1 MYHKLLVCGFSEP
14 GYTEQI
20 ISRKSAASNRKEK
33 LKMFQKMITKVF
45 GSKEDRDVKRFRDI
59 VEAVN
64 QREPDI
70 KKLTDAQL
78 QSKTPE
84 FRQKLDAGASL
95 DELLPDAFAVVREA
109 AVRTLKQ
116 RHYDVQIMGGVALHR
131 GAIAEMRTGEGKTLT
146 STLAVYLNALT
157 GKGVHLATVNDYLA
171 RRDAEWMGK
180 VYNFLGLSVGLTLS
194 LMPHEQKRL
203 GYKSDITYG
212 VHSEFGFDYLWDNK
226 ALSVEAKVQRGH
238 VYAILDEVD
247 SILIDEAR
255 TPLIISEPS
264 GKPAELYKQVNSV
277 VTQLKEGE
285 HFQIDQQGKS
295 RGSVTLTDEGVEEVE
310 RRLGVGN
317 LYEHTNVAMVH
328 HVNQALTAHQ
338 LYKRDV
344 DYLVENG
351 EVLLVDEFT
360 GRKQI
365 GRRLSEG
372 LHQAIEAKERV
383 RIVQESQTGAKITY
397 QNYFRMYDKLA
408 GMTGTA
414 ATEANEFAHIYGL
427 EVAVIPTNEPMI
439 RLDHPDQI
447 YATEAA
453 KYNAVL
459 TDIVEQHEK
468 GRPVLVGTASIE
480 SSEKL
485 SKMLRSKHRDIKHQV
500 LNAKEHAH
508 EADIIAQA
516 GVPGAVTIATNMA
529 GRGVDILLGG
539 NPEGFAKEMLR
550 KQKTKV
556 NDPHPES
563 EAYQAELEKAEAIC
577 NENKEKVLANGGLHI
592 VGTERHESRRIDN
605 QLRGRAGRQGDPGSS
620 RFYLSLEDELM
631 RKFGSERLQGLMTR
645 VGMDEEVPLEH
656 PWVTKSIEK
665 AQTRVEQMHFEIRKN
680 LLKFDDVMDS
690 QRDTIYTLRDTVLA
704 SATDMAIFSEGED
717 ISGTDASESQ
727 ENANALEDVGLAG
740 LAESGGT
747 APATLKTTIWQ
758 MIERVVQDAID
769 DNMPEGRGNALE
781 TPDRYEQWL
790 TSKFPVE
797 PIWKTPL
804 AQTNPDEIEAQT
816 LAILRE
822 TYEQRETEFGAEMMR
837 LLERLLLLDR
847 IDDHWKEHL
856 YNIDYIEE
864 GIRFGAGY
872 GGKDP
877 IVVFKNEA
885 LAVFETMYQSI
896 EEEVSEF
903 IFKSRVNT
911 EAPRRAPGRRSGSPR
926 RQQPRRPQANSANS
940 ASDAAAFASQQ
951 AMGNMPKVGR
961 NAPCPCGSGKK
972 YKRCHGA

>member
-1 MYHKLLVCGFSEP
+1 
-14 GYTEQI
+14 
-20 ISRKSAASNRKEK
+20 
-33 LKMFQKMITKVF
+33 MFQKMLTKVF
-45 GSKEDRDVKRFRDI
+45 GSKEDRDVKQFSDI

-64 QREPDI
+64 QREPAVQ
-70 KKLTDAQL
+70 KLTDAQL

-116 RHYDVQIMGGVALHR
+116 RHYDVQIMGGAALHQ
-131 GAIAEMRTGEGKTLT
+131 GCIAEMRTGEGKTLT

-157 GKGVHLATVNDYLA
+157 GNGVHVATVNDYLA

-194 LMPHEQKRL
+194 LMPHEQKKL
-203 GYKSDITYG
+203 GYKSDIIYG

-226 ALSVEAKVQRGH
+226 ALSLDMKVQRGH

-277 VTQLKEGE
+277 VTQLKEDE
-285 HFQIDQQGKS
+285 HFKIDQQGKS

-397 QNYFRMYDKLA
+397 QNYFRMYDKLS

-439 RLDHPDQI
+439 RMDNPDQI
-447 YATEAA
+447 YASEEV

-459 TDIVEQHEK
+459 ADIAEQHK
-468 GRPVLVGTASIE
+468 NGRPILVGTASIE

-485 SKMLRSKHRDIKHQV
+485 SKMLKAKHRDIKHQV

-516 GVPGAVTIATNMA
+516 GIPGAVTIATNMA

-539 NPEGFAKEMLR
+539 NPEGLAKDMLR
-550 KQKTKV
+550 KQNAKV
-556 NDPHPES
+556 DELHPES
-563 EAYQAELEKAEAIC
+563 EVYQKALKKAEAIC
-577 NENKEKVLANGGLHI
+577 DQNKKKVLRAGGLHI

-645 VGMDEEVPLEH
+645 IGMDEEMPLEH
-656 PWVTKSIEK
+656 SSLTKSIEK
-665 AQTRVEQMHFEIRKN
+665 AQTRVEQMHFEVRKN

-704 SATDMAIFSEGED
+704 SATDMSILSTDEEVSE
-717 ISGTDASESQ
+717 TDASESQ
-727 ENANALEDVGLAG
+727 ENGNDLEEVGLAA
-740 LAESGGT
+740 LAEKGGG

-758 MIERVVQDAID
+758 MIERVVQDAVD
-769 DNMPEGRGNALE
+769 DNMPEGKANTLE
-781 TPDRYEQWL
+781 TPDRFEQWL
-790 TSKFPVE
+790 TDKFPVT
-797 PIWKTPL
+797 PTWKTPL
-804 AQTNPDEIEAQT
+804 AQADVDEIEEQT
-816 LAILRE
+816 LTLLRE
-822 TYEQRETEFGAEMMR
+822 AYEQRETELRPEMMR

-903 IFKSRVNT
+903 IFKSQVNT
-911 EAPRRAPGRRSGSPR
+911 QAPRRVPGRRAGSRRRQPPR
-926 RQQPRRPQANSANS
+926 RAQANSAMA
-940 ASDAAAFASQQ
+940 ASDEAAFASQQ

>member
-1 MYHKLLVCGFSEP
+1 
-14 GYTEQI
+14 
-20 ISRKSAASNRKEK
+20 
-33 LKMFQKMITKVF
+33 MFQNMLTKVF
-45 GSKEDRDVKRFRDI
+45 GSKEDRDVKKYRDI

-64 QREPDI
+64 QREPQI
-70 KKLTDAQL
+70 KRLTDAKL
-78 QSKTPE
+78 QSKTLE
-84 FRQKLDAGASL
+84 FRQKLETGASL

-116 RHYDVQIMGGVALHR
+116 RHYDVQIMGGAALHQ
-131 GAIAEMRTGEGKTLT
+131 GCIAEMRTGEGKTLT

-157 GKGVHLATVNDYLA
+157 GKGVHVATVNDYLA

-180 VYNFLGLSVGLTLS
+180 IYNFLGLSVGLTLN
-194 LMPHEQKRL
+194 LIPYEQKKL
-203 GYKSDITYG
+203 GYKADITYG
-212 VHSEFGFDYLWDNK
+212 VHSEFGFNYLHDNS
-226 ALSVEAKVQRGH
+226 ALSLDAKVQRGH
-238 VYAILDEVD
+238 AYAILDEVD

-255 TPLIISEPS
+255 TPLIISIAA

-277 VTQLKEGE
+277 VTHLKEGE

-295 RGSVTLTDEGVEEVE
+295 RGSVTLTDEGVEDVE

-317 LYEHTNVAMVH
+317 LYEHTNIAMVH
-328 HVNQALTAHQ
+328 HVNQALTAQH

-383 RIVQESQTGAKITY
+383 KIVQENETSAKITY

-439 RLDHPDQI
+439 RVDNSDQI
-447 YATEAA
+447 YATEDA
-453 KYNAVL
+453 KYDAVL
-459 TDIVEQHEK
+459 QDIVEEHEK
-468 GRPVLVGTASIE
+468 GRPILVGTVSIE
-480 SSEKL
+480 NSEKL
-485 SKMLRSKHRDIKHQV
+485 SKMLRTKHRDIKHQV

-516 GVPGAVTIATNMA
+516 GIPGAVTIATNMA

-539 NPEGFAKEMLR
+539 NPEGLAKETLR
-550 KQKTKV
+550 KQKVKV
-556 NDPHPES
+556 EELPPES
-563 EAYQAELEKAEAIC
+563 EKYQAALEEAEAIC
-577 NENKEKVLANGGLHI
+577 NENKEKVLAAGGLHI

-605 QLRGRAGRQGDPGSS
+605 QLRGRSGRQGDPGSS

-665 AQTRVEQMHFEIRKN
+665 AQTRVEQMHFEVRKN

-704 SATDMAIFSEGED
+704 SATDMSVLLGDEAASE
-717 ISGTDASESQ
+717 TDAPASPESASIP
-727 ENANALEDVGLAG
+727 EESGLAA
-740 LAESGGT
+740 LADKDGKP
-747 APATLKTTIWQ
+747 PATLKTTIWQ
-758 MIERVVQDAID
+758 MIERVVEDAVD
-769 DNMPEGRGNALE
+769 DNLPEKGGNTLE
-781 TPDRYEQWL
+781 NPERYEQWL
-790 TSKFPVE
+790 KHKFPIE
-797 PIWKTPL
+797 PIWNPPL
-804 AQTNPDEIEAQT
+804 AQASLNEVEEQT
-816 LAILRE
+816 LAVLRE
-822 TYEQRETEFGAEMMR
+822 TYEQRETELGPEMMR

-847 IDDHWKEHL
+847 IDDHWKDHL
-856 YNIDYIEE
+856 HNIDYIEE

-885 LAVFETMYQSI
+885 LAVFESMYQQI

-903 IFKSRVNT
+903 IFKSQVNT
-911 EAPRRAPGRRSGSPR
+911 QAPRSAPGRRTGGRRRQPPR
-926 RQQPRRPQANSANS
+926 RAQSNRATS
-940 ASDAAAFASQQ
+940 ASDQAEFASQQ

>member
-1 MYHKLLVCGFSEP
+1 
-14 GYTEQI
+14 
-20 ISRKSAASNRKEK
+20 
-33 LKMFQKMITKVF
+33 MFQKVLTKVF
-45 GSKEDRDVKRFRDI
+45 GSKEDRDVKKFRDI

-64 QREPDI
+64 QREADV

-78 QSKTPE
+78 QSKTTE

-95 DELLPDAFAVVREA
+95 DELLPDAFSVVREA

-116 RHYDVQIMGGVALHR
+116 RHYDVQIMGGVALHQ
-131 GAIAEMRTGEGKTLT
+131 GCIAEMRTGEGKTLT

-157 GKGVHLATVNDYLA
+157 GKGVHVATVNDYLA

-180 VYNFLGLSVGLTLS
+180 IYNFLGLSVGLTLN
-194 LMPHEQKRL
+194 LIPYEQKKL
-203 GYKSDITYG
+203 GYKADITYG
-212 VHSEFGFDYLWDNK
+212 VHSEFGFNYLHDNS
-226 ALSVEAKVQRGH
+226 ALSLDAKVQRGH
-238 VYAILDEVD
+238 AYAILDEVD

-255 TPLIISEPS
+255 TPLIISIAA
-264 GKPAELYKQVNSV
+264 GKPAELYRQVNSV
-277 VTQLKEGE
+277 VTHLKEGE

-295 RGSVTLTDEGVEEVE
+295 RGSVTLTDEGVEDVE

-317 LYEHTNVAMVH
+317 LYEHTNIAMVH
-328 HVNQALTAHQ
+328 HVNQALTANH

-383 RIVQESQTGAKITY
+383 KVVQENETSAKITY

-439 RLDHPDQI
+439 RMDNPDQI
-447 YATEAA
+447 YATEDA
-453 KYNAVL
+453 KYDAVL
-459 TDIVEQHEK
+459 SDIVEEHEK
-468 GRPVLVGTASIE
+468 GRPILVGTASIE

-485 SKMLRSKHRDIKHQV
+485 SKMLRTKHRDIKHQV

-508 EADIIAQA
+508 EADIVAQA

-539 NPEGFAKEMLR
+539 NPEGLAKEMLR
-550 KQKTKV
+550 KQKQKGPE
-556 NDPHPES
+556 PHPES
-563 EAYQAELEKAEAIC
+563 EEFQAALEKAEAIC
-577 NENKEKVLANGGLHI
+577 DENKEKVLAAGGLHI

-645 VGMDEEVPLEH
+645 VGMNEEVLLEH
-656 PWVTKSIEK
+656 PWITKSIEK

-704 SATDMAIFSEGED
+704 SATDMSVLSEDEDVPETAAPESTENGSVPED
-717 ISGTDASESQ
+717 I
-727 ENANALEDVGLAG
+727 GLAA
-740 LAESGGT
+740 LAEKGGK

-758 MIERVVQDAID
+758 MIERVVQDAVD
-769 DNMPEGRGNALE
+769 DNLPERGGDTLE
-781 TPDRYEQWL
+781 NPDRYEQWL
-790 TSKFPVE
+790 TSKFPVK
-797 PIWKTPL
+797 PIWNPPL
-804 AQTNPDEIEAQT
+804 AQAGLDEVEEQT
-816 LAILRE
+816 LATLRE
-822 TYEQRETEFGAEMMR
+822 VYEQRETEFGPEMMR

-847 IDDHWKEHL
+847 IDDHWKDHL
-856 YNIDYIEE
+856 QNIDYIEE

-885 LAVFETMYQSI
+885 LAVFESMYQQI

-903 IFKSRVNT
+903 IFKSQVNT
-911 EAPRRAPGRRSGSPR
+911 QAPRRAPGRRAGKPR
-926 RQQPRRPQANSANS
+926 RQPPRRAQANRTTS
-940 ASDAAAFASQQ
+940 ASDAAEFASQQ
-951 AMGNMPKVGR
+951 AMGNIPKVGR

-972 YKRCHGA
+972 YKRCHGG

>member
-1 MYHKLLVCGFSEP
+1 
-14 GYTEQI
+14 
-20 ISRKSAASNRKEK
+20 
-33 LKMFQKMITKVF
+33 MFQKVMTKVF
-45 GSKEDRDVKRFRDI
+45 GSKEDRDVKKFRDI

-64 QREPDI
+64 QREPTV
-70 KKLTDAQL
+70 KKLTDAKL
-78 QSKTPE
+78 QAKTPE
-84 FRQKLDAGASL
+84 FRQQLEAGASL
-95 DELLPDAFAVVREA
+95 DEILPDAFAVVREA
-109 AVRTLKQ
+109 AIRTLKQ
-116 RHYDVQIMGGVALHR
+116 RHYDVQIMGGAALHQ
-131 GAIAEMRTGEGKTLT
+131 GCIAEMRTGEGKTLT

-157 GKGVHLATVNDYLA
+157 GKGVHVATVNDYLA
-171 RRDAEWMGK
+171 SRDAEWMGK
-180 VYNFLGLSVGLTLS
+180 IYNFLGLSVGLTLN
-194 LMPHEQKRL
+194 LMPYEQKRL
-203 GYKSDITYG
+203 GYKADITYG
-212 VHSEFGFDYLWDNK
+212 VHSEFGFNYLHDNS
-226 ALSVEAKVQRGH
+226 ALSLEDKVQRGH
-238 VYAILDEVD
+238 TYAILDEVD

-255 TPLIISEPS
+255 TPLIISVAA
-264 GKPAELYKQVNSV
+264 GKPAELYRQVNSV
-277 VTQLKEGE
+277 VTHLQEEE
-285 HFQIDQQGKS
+285 HFKIDQQGKS

-317 LYEHTNVAMVH
+317 LYEHTNIAMVH
-328 HVNQALTAHQ
+328 HVNQALTAHH

-383 RIVQESQTGAKITY
+383 RIVQENETSAKITY

-439 RLDHPDQI
+439 RMDHSDQI
-447 YATEAA
+447 YATEEA
-453 KYNAVL
+453 KYEAVL
-459 TDIVEQHEK
+459 QDIVEQHEE
-468 GRPVLVGTASIE
+468 GRPILVGTTSIE
-480 SSEKL
+480 NSEKL
-485 SKMLRSKHRDIKHQV
+485 SKMLRSKHREVKHHV

-516 GVPGAVTIATNMA
+516 GVPGSVTIATNMA

-539 NPEGFAKEMLR
+539 NPEGLAREMLR
-550 KQKTKV
+550 KQKAKV
-556 NDPHPES
+556 KELHPES
-563 EAYQAELEKAEAIC
+563 EEFQAALEKAEAIC
-577 NENKEKVLANGGLHI
+577 NENKEKVLAAGGLHI

-631 RKFGSERLQGLMTR
+631 RKFGSERVQRLMNYA
-645 VGMDEEVPLEH
+645 GMEENVLLEH

-665 AQTRVEQMHFEIRKN
+665 AQTRVEQMHFEVRKN

-704 SATDMAIFSEGED
+704 SATDMSILSENED
-717 ISGTDASESQ
+717 APETDSPESP
-727 ENANALEDVGLAG
+727 ENRDIPEDSGLAA
-740 LAESGGT
+740 LAEKADN

-758 MIERVVQDAID
+758 MVERVVEDAIN
-769 DNMPEGRGNALE
+769 DNLPEKGGNTLE
-781 TPDRYEQWL
+781 NPDRYQQWL
-790 TSKFPVE
+790 TSKFPIE
-797 PIWKTPL
+797 PIWHTPL
-804 AQTNPDEIEAQT
+804 AQMDADDIEEKT
-816 LAILRE
+816 LAALQAV
-822 TYEQRETEFGAEMMR
+822 YEQRETEFGPETMR

-856 YNIDYIEE
+856 SNIDYIEE

-885 LAVFETMYQSI
+885 LAVFETMYQHI

-911 EAPRRAPGRRSGSPR
+911 TAPRRAPGRRTGKQR
-926 RQQPRRPQANSANS
+926 RQPNRRARPNR
-940 ASDAAAFASQQ
+940 AAAANTSAEFASQQ

>member
-1 MYHKLLVCGFSEP
+1 
-14 GYTEQI
+14 
-20 ISRKSAASNRKEK
+20 
-33 LKMFQKMITKVF
+33 MFQKVITKVF
-45 GSKEDRDVKRFRDI
+45 GSKEDRDVKKFRDI

-64 QREPDI
+64 QREPEI

-84 FRQKLDAGASL
+84 FRRQLDAGISL
-95 DELLPDAFAVVREA
+95 DDLLPEAFAVVREA

-116 RHYDVQIMGGVALHR
+116 RHYDVQIMGGVALHQ
-131 GAIAEMRTGEGKTLT
+131 GSIAEMRTGEGKTLT

-180 VYNFLGLSVGLTLS
+180 IYNFLGLSVGLTLS
-194 LMPHEQKRL
+194 LMPREQKRL
-203 GYKSDITYG
+203 GYKADITYG

-226 ALSVEAKVQRGH
+226 ALSIEDKTQRGH

-247 SILIDEAR
+247 SILIDESR

-264 GKPAELYKQVNSV
+264 GKPPELYRQINSV
-277 VTQLKEGE
+277 VAQLQEGE

-317 LYEHTNVAMVH
+317 LYEHTNIAMVH

-383 RIVQESQTGAKITY
+383 KVVEESETGAKITY
-397 QNYFRMYDKLA
+397 QNYFRLYDKLA

-427 EVAVIPTNEPMI
+427 EVSVIPTNEPMI
-439 RLDHPDQI
+439 RADHADQI
-447 YATEAA
+447 YRTEDA

-459 TDIVEQHEK
+459 QDIVEQHEK
-468 GRPVLVGTASIE
+468 GRPVLVGTISIE
-480 SSEKL
+480 NSEKL
-485 SKMLRSKHRDIKHQV
+485 SKMLRTKHRKIRHQI
-500 LNAKEHAH
+500 LNAKEHAR

-516 GVPGAVTIATNMA
+516 GSPGAVTIATNMA

-539 NPEGFAKEMLR
+539 NPEGMAMETLR
-550 KQKTKV
+550 KQKAKTEALS
-556 NDPHPES
+556 PES
-563 EAYQAELEKAEAIC
+563 EEFQAALAEAEAIC
-577 NENKEKVLANGGLHI
+577 EENKKQVLAAGGLHI

-605 QLRGRAGRQGDPGSS
+605 QLRGRSGRQGDPGSS

-645 VGMDEEVPLEH
+645 VGMDEDVPLEH

-665 AQTRVEQMHFEIRKN
+665 AQTRVEQMFFEVRKN
-680 LLKFDDVMDS
+680 LLKFDDVMDT
-690 QRDTIYTLRDTVLA
+690 QRDTIYTLRDTVLT
-704 SATDMAIFSEGED
+704 SATDVAELSEYESTAGE
-717 ISGTDASESQ
+717 G
-727 ENANALEDVGLAG
+727 GLAA
-740 LAESGGT
+740 LAEKD
-747 APATLKTTIWQ
+747 AKVPASLKTTIWG
-758 MIERVVQDAID
+758 MIDRVVRDGIE
-769 DNMPEGRGNALE
+769 DNMGEKVGGPLE
-781 TPDRYEQWL
+781 TPDRFEQWL
-790 TSKFPVE
+790 TSTFPIE
-797 PIWKTPL
+797 PTWKTPL
-804 AQTNPDEIEAQT
+804 AQADSEEVQEQT
-816 LAILRE
+816 LEILRTAYAE
-822 TYEQRETEFGAEMMR
+822 REAEMGPEMMR
-837 LLERLLLLDR
+837 VLERLLLLDR

-856 YNIDYIEE
+856 HNIDYIEE

-885 LAVFETMYQSI
+885 LAVFESMYQQI
-896 EEEVSEF
+896 EEQVSEF

-911 EAPRRAPGRRSGSPR
+911 EAPRRASSQRAGR
-926 RQQPRRPQANSANS
+926 QRRPQPRSPQGRR
-940 ASDAAAFASQQ
+940 AAATSGDAEFASQQ

>member
-1 MYHKLLVCGFSEP
+1 
-14 GYTEQI
+14 
-20 ISRKSAASNRKEK
+20 
-33 LKMFQKMITKVF
+33 MFQKVITKVF
-45 GSKEDRDVKRFRDI
+45 GSKEDRDVKKFRSI

-64 QREPDI
+64 QREPEI

-84 FRQKLDAGASL
+84 FRRQLDAGTSL
-95 DELLPDAFAVVREA
+95 DDLLPDAFAVVREA

-116 RHYDVQIMGGVALHR
+116 RHYDVQIMGGVALHQ
-131 GAIAEMRTGEGKTLT
+131 GSIAEMRTGEGKTLT

-180 VYNFLGLSVGLTLS
+180 IYNFLGLSVGLTLS
-194 LMPHEQKRL
+194 LMPREQKRL
-203 GYKSDITYG
+203 GYKADITYG

-226 ALSVEAKVQRGH
+226 ALSIEDKTQRGH

-247 SILIDEAR
+247 SILIDESR

-264 GKPAELYKQVNSV
+264 GKPPELYRQINSV
-277 VTQLKEGE
+277 VAQLRESE

-317 LYEHTNVAMVH
+317 LYEHTNIAMVH

-383 RIVQESQTGAKITY
+383 KVVEESETGAKITY
-397 QNYFRMYDKLA
+397 QNYFRLYDKLA

-427 EVAVIPTNEPMI
+427 EVSVIPTNEPMI
-439 RLDHPDQI
+439 RLDHADQI
-447 YATEAA
+447 YRTEEA
-453 KYNAVL
+453 KYSAVL
-459 TDIVEQHEK
+459 EDIIEQHEK
-468 GRPVLVGTASIE
+468 GRPVLVGTISIE
-480 SSEKL
+480 NSEKL
-485 SKMLRSKHRDIKHQV
+485 SKMLRTKHRKIRHQI
-500 LNAKEHAH
+500 LNAKEHAR

-516 GVPGAVTIATNMA
+516 GSPGAVTIATNMA

-539 NPEGFAKEMLR
+539 NPEGMAMEALR
-550 KQKTKV
+550 KQKAKTEALS
-556 NDPHPES
+556 PES
-563 EAYQAELEKAEAIC
+563 EEFQAALAEAEAIC
-577 NENKEKVLANGGLHI
+577 EENKKQVLAAGGLHI

-605 QLRGRAGRQGDPGSS
+605 QLRGRSGRQGDPGSS

-645 VGMDEEVPLEH
+645 VGMDEDVPLEH

-665 AQTRVEQMHFEIRKN
+665 AQTRVEQMYFEVRKN
-680 LLKFDDVMDS
+680 LLKFDDVMDT
-690 QRDTIYTLRDTVLA
+690 QRDTIYTLRDTVLT
-704 SATDMAIFSEGED
+704 SATDVAELSEY
-717 ISGTDASESQ
+717 ESTI
-727 ENANALEDVGLAG
+727 EEGGLAA
-740 LAESGGT
+740 LSEKDAKV
-747 APATLKTTIWQ
+747 PASLKTTIWG
-758 MIERVVQDAID
+758 MIERVVRDGIE
-769 DNMPEGRGNALE
+769 DNMGEKVGGPLE
-781 TPDRYEQWL
+781 TPDRFEQWL
-790 TSKFPVE
+790 TSTFPIE
-797 PIWKTPL
+797 PTWKTPL
-804 AQTNPDEIEAQT
+804 AQADPEEVQEQA
-816 LAILRE
+816 LEMLRAA
-822 TYEQRETEFGAEMMR
+822 YAAREVEMGPEMMR
-837 LLERLLLLDR
+837 VLERLLLLDR

-856 YNIDYIEE
+856 HNIDYIEE

-885 LAVFETMYQSI
+885 LAVFESMYQQI
-896 EEEVSEF
+896 EEQVSEF

-911 EAPRRAPGRRSGSPR
+911 EAPRRGPSQRAGR
-926 RQQPRRPQANSANS
+926 QRRPQQRSPQGRHP
-940 ASDAAAFASQQ
+940 AAASGDAEFASQQ

-972 YKRCHGA
+972 YKRCHGG

>member
-1 MYHKLLVCGFSEP
+1 
-14 GYTEQI
+14 
-20 ISRKSAASNRKEK
+20 
-33 LKMFQKMITKVF
+33 MFQKMITKFF
-45 GSKEDRDVKRFRDI
+45 GSKEDRDVKKFRDI

-64 QREPDI
+64 QREPEI

-84 FRQKLDAGASL
+84 FRRQLDAGASL
-95 DELLPDAFAVVREA
+95 DDLLPDAFAVVREA

-116 RHYDVQIMGGVALHR
+116 RHYDVQIMGAAALHQ
-131 GAIAEMRTGEGKTLT
+131 GSIAEMRTGEGKTLT
-146 STLAVYLNALT
+146 STLAVYLNALA

-194 LMPHEQKRL
+194 LMPKEQKRL

-226 ALSVEAKVQRGH
+226 ALSVEDKVQRGH

-247 SILIDEAR
+247 SILIDESR

-264 GKPAELYKQVNSV
+264 GKPPELYKQINGV
-277 VTQLKEGE
+277 VAQLREGD
-285 HFQIDQQGKS
+285 HFQIDQEGKS

-317 LYEHTNVAMVH
+317 LYEHTNIAMVH

-383 RIVQESQTGAKITY
+383 KVVEESETGAKITY
-397 QNYFRMYDKLA
+397 QNYFRLYDKLA

-427 EVAVIPTNEPMI
+427 EVSVIPTNEPMI
-439 RLDHPDQI
+439 RMDHPDQI
-447 YATEAA
+447 YSTEEA

-459 TDIVEQHEK
+459 QDIVEQTEK
-468 GRPVLVGTASIE
+468 GRPVLVGTISIE
-480 SSEKL
+480 NSEKL
-485 SKMLRSKHRDIKHQV
+485 SRMLRTKHRKIRHQV
-500 LNAKEHAH
+500 LNAKEHTR

-539 NPEGFAKEMLR
+539 NPEGMATETLR
-550 KQKTKV
+550 KQKAKTEALS
-556 NDPHPES
+556 PES
-563 EAYQAELEKAEAIC
+563 EEYQAALAEAQAIC
-577 NENKEKVLANGGLHI
+577 DENKEKVLAAGGLHI

-605 QLRGRAGRQGDPGSS
+605 QLRGRSGRQGDPGSS

-645 VGMDEEVPLEH
+645 VGMDDDVPLEH

-665 AQTRVEQMHFEIRKN
+665 AQTRVEQMYFEIRKN
-680 LLKFDDVMDS
+680 LLKFDDVMDT
-690 QRDTIYTLRDTVLA
+690 QRDTIYTLRDTVLS
-704 SATDMAIFSEGED
+704 SATDVVELPEHEGTAED
-717 ISGTDASESQ
+717 G
-727 ENANALEDVGLAG
+727 GLAA
-740 LAESGGT
+740 LAEKD
-747 APATLKTTIWQ
+747 AKVPATLKVTIWG
-758 MIERVVQDAID
+758 MIERVVADAIE
-769 DNMPEGRGNALE
+769 DNMGEKAEGPLE
-781 TPDRYEQWL
+781 TPDRFQQWL
-790 TSKFPVE
+790 TTTFPIE
-797 PIWKTPL
+797 PIWKIRL
-804 AQTNPDEIEAQT
+804 AQASPEEVQEQT
-816 LAILRE
+816 LEMLRAA
-822 TYEQRETEFGAEMMR
+822 YEERETEMGPEMMR
-837 LLERLLLLDR
+837 VLERLLLLDR

-856 YNIDYIEE
+856 HNIDYIEE

-885 LAVFETMYQSI
+885 LSVFESMYQQI
-896 EEEVSEF
+896 EEQVSEF

-911 EAPRRAPGRRSGSPR
+911 EAPRQVPNRRAGR
-926 RQQPRRPQANSANS
+926 QRRPQQRAPQGGGATPTSG
-940 ASDAAAFASQQ
+940 DAEFASQQ
-951 AMGNMPKVGR
+951 AMGNAPKVGR

-972 YKRCHGA
+972 YKRCHGS

>member
-1 MYHKLLVCGFSEP
+1 
-14 GYTEQI
+14 
-20 ISRKSAASNRKEK
+20 
-33 LKMFQKMITKVF
+33 MFQKVLTKVF
-45 GSKEDRDVKRFRDI
+45 GSKEDRDVRKFRDI

-64 QREPDI
+64 QREADV

-78 QSKTPE
+78 QSKTTE

-116 RHYDVQIMGGVALHR
+116 RHYDVQIMGGVALHQ
-131 GAIAEMRTGEGKTLT
+131 GCIAEMRTGEGKTLT

-157 GKGVHLATVNDYLA
+157 GKGVHVATVNDYLA

-180 VYNFLGLSVGLTLS
+180 IYNFLGLSVGLTLN
-194 LMPHEQKRL
+194 LIPYEQKKL
-203 GYKSDITYG
+203 GYKADITYG
-212 VHSEFGFDYLWDNK
+212 VHSEFGFNYLHDNS
-226 ALSVEAKVQRGH
+226 ALSLDAKVQRGH
-238 VYAILDEVD
+238 AYAILDEVD

-255 TPLIISEPS
+255 TPLIISIAA
-264 GKPAELYKQVNSV
+264 GKPAELYRQVNSV
-277 VTQLKEGE
+277 VTHLKEGE

-295 RGSVTLTDEGVEEVE
+295 RGSVTLTDEGVEDVE

-317 LYEHTNVAMVH
+317 LYEHTNIAMVH
-328 HVNQALTAHQ
+328 HVNQALTANH

-383 RIVQESQTGAKITY
+383 KVVQENETSAKITY

-439 RLDHPDQI
+439 RMDNPDQI
-447 YATEAA
+447 YATEDA
-453 KYNAVL
+453 KYDAVL
-459 TDIVEQHEK
+459 SDIVEEHEK
-468 GRPVLVGTASIE
+468 GRPILVGTASIE

-485 SKMLRSKHRDIKHQV
+485 SKMLRTKHRDIKHQV

-508 EADIIAQA
+508 EADIVAQA

-539 NPEGFAKEMLR
+539 NPEGLAKEMLR
-550 KQKTKV
+550 KQKTKKQE
-556 NDPHPES
+556 PHPES
-563 EAYQAELEKAEAIC
+563 EEFQAALEKAEAIC
-577 NENKEKVLANGGLHI
+577 DENKEKVLAAGGLHI

-645 VGMDEEVPLEH
+645 VGMNEEVLLEH
-656 PWVTKSIEK
+656 PWITKSIEK

-704 SATDMAIFSEGED
+704 SATDMSMLSEAEGVPETDAPESKENGSVPED
-717 ISGTDASESQ
+717 I
-727 ENANALEDVGLAG
+727 GLAA
-740 LAESGGT
+740 LAEKGGK

-758 MIERVVQDAID
+758 MIERVVQDAVD
-769 DNMPEGRGNALE
+769 DNLPERGGDTLE
-781 TPDRYEQWL
+781 NPDRYEQWL
-790 TSKFPVE
+790 TSKFPVK
-797 PIWKTPL
+797 PIWNPPL
-804 AQTNPDEIEAQT
+804 AQASLDEIEEQT
-816 LAILRE
+816 LATLRE
-822 TYEQRETEFGAEMMR
+822 VYEQRETEFGPEMMR

-847 IDDHWKEHL
+847 IDDHWKDHL
-856 YNIDYIEE
+856 QNIDYIEE

-885 LAVFETMYQSI
+885 LAVFENMYQQI

-903 IFKSRVNT
+903 IFKSQVNT
-911 EAPRRAPGRRSGSPR
+911 QAPRRAPGSRAGKPR
-926 RQQPRRPQANSANS
+926 RQAPRRAQANRTTS
-940 ASDAAAFASQQ
+940 ASDAAEFTSQQ

-972 YKRCHGA
+972 YKRCHGG

>member
-1 MYHKLLVCGFSEP
+1 
-14 GYTEQI
+14 
-20 ISRKSAASNRKEK
+20 
-33 LKMFQKMITKVF
+33 MFQKVLTKVF
-45 GSKEDRDVKRFRDI
+45 GSKEDRDVKRFRHI

-64 QREPDI
+64 QREPEI

-78 QSKTPE
+78 QSKTPQL
-84 FRQKLDAGASL
+84 RQQLEAGASL

-109 AVRTLKQ
+109 AARTLKQ
-116 RHYDVQIMGGVALHR
+116 RHYDVQLMGGAALHQGR
-131 GAIAEMRTGEGKTLT
+131 IAEMRTGEGKTLT
-146 STLAVYLNALT
+146 STLAVYLNALP

-171 RRDAEWMGK
+171 RRDAEWMGEI
-180 VYNFLGLSVGLTLS
+180 YNFLGLSVGLALS

-203 GYKSDITYG
+203 GYKADITYG

-226 ALSVEAKVQRGH
+226 AMSLDAKVQRGH
-238 VYAILDEVD
+238 TYCILDEVD

-264 GKPAELYKQVNSV
+264 GEPAELYKRINTV
-277 VTQLKEGE
+277 VARLQQEV
-285 HFQIDQQGKS
+285 HFQIDKKGKT
-295 RGSVTLTDEGVEEVE
+295 RGSVTLTDDGVEEVQ
-310 RRLGVGN
+310 RYLGVDN
-317 LYEHTNVAMVH
+317 LYEHTNIALVH
-328 HVNQALTAHQ
+328 HVNQSLSAHH

-344 DYLVENG
+344 DYLVENS

-383 RIVQESQTGAKITY
+383 KIVQESQTGAKITY
-397 QNYFRMYDKLA
+397 QNYFRMYQKLA

-427 EVAVIPTNEPMI
+427 DVAVIPTNEPMI
-439 RLDHPDQI
+439 RIDNADQI
-447 YATEAA
+447 YKTEAA

-459 TDIVEQHEK
+459 NDIAEQHEK
-468 GRPVLVGTASIE
+468 GRPVLVGTISIE
-480 SSEKL
+480 NSEKL
-485 SKMLRSKHRDIKHQV
+485 SRMLKAKQRDIRHQV
-500 LNAKEHAH
+500 LNAKEHAS

-539 NPEGFAKEMLR
+539 NPEGLATEMLR
-550 KQKTKV
+550 KKKV
-556 NDPHPES
+556 NV
-563 EAYQAELEKAEAIC
+563 AELPPDSEEWNAALAEAESIC
-577 NENKEKVLANGGLHI
+577 AENREKVLTAGGLHI
-592 VGTERHESRRIDN
+592 IGTERHESRRIDN
-605 QLRGRAGRQGDPGSS
+605 QLRGRSGRQGDPGSS

-645 VGMDEEVPLEH
+645 VGMEEDIPLEH

-680 LLKFDDVMDS
+680 LLKFDDVMDA
-690 QRDTIYTLRDTVLA
+690 QRSTIYTLRDTVLDA
-704 SATDMAIFSEGED
+704 TLAPSELPENEIAPLNSAL
-717 ISGTDASESQ
+717 SESAIK
-727 ENANALEDVGLAG
+727 NGDN
-740 LAESGGT
+740 
-747 APATLKTTIWQ
+747 LKATIWR
-758 MIERVVQDAID
+758 MIERVIADAIA
-769 DNMPEGRGNALE
+769 DNLPERGEKTLE
-781 TPDRYEQWL
+781 TPDRFEQWL
-790 TSKFPVE
+790 TQTFPIN
-797 PIWKTPL
+797 PTWTTPL
-804 AQTNPDEIEAQT
+804 AQASVEDIQNET
-816 LAILRE
+816 LDALR
-822 TYEQRETEFGAEMMR
+822 TAYQQRELEMGPEMMR
-837 LLERLLLLDR
+837 ILERLLLLDR
-847 IDDHWKEHL
+847 IDNHWKDHL

-864 GIRFGAGY
+864 SVRFGAGY

-877 IVVFKNEA
+877 IVVFKGEA
-885 LAVFETMYQSI
+885 LGVFESMYQHI

-911 EAPRRAPGRRSGSPR
+911 EAPRRAPARRTGR
-926 RQQPRRPQANSANS
+926 QRRPNRGSKPLPRQRGGAPSDQADSSRGAE
-940 ASDAAAFASQQ
+940 FASQQ
-951 AMGNMPKVGR
+951 AMGTTPKVGR

>member
-1 MYHKLLVCGFSEP
+1 
-14 GYTEQI
+14 
-20 ISRKSAASNRKEK
+20 
-33 LKMFQKMITKVF
+33 
-45 GSKEDRDVKRFRDI
+45 
-59 VEAVN
+59 
-64 QREPDI
+64 
-70 KKLTDAQL
+70 
-78 QSKTPE
+78 
-84 FRQKLDAGASL
+84 
-95 DELLPDAFAVVREA
+95 
-109 AVRTLKQ
+109 
-116 RHYDVQIMGGVALHR
+116 
-131 GAIAEMRTGEGKTLT
+131 MRTGEGKTLT

-157 GKGVHLATVNDYLA
+157 GKGVHVATVNDYLA

-180 VYNFLGLSVGLTLS
+180 IYNFLGLSVGLTLN
-194 LMPHEQKRL
+194 LIPYEQKKL
-203 GYKSDITYG
+203 GYKADITYG
-212 VHSEFGFDYLWDNK
+212 VHSEFGFNYLHDNS
-226 ALSVEAKVQRGH
+226 ALSLDAKVQRGH
-238 VYAILDEVD
+238 AYAILDEVD

-255 TPLIISEPS
+255 TPLIISIAA
-264 GKPAELYKQVNSV
+264 GKPAELYRQVNSV
-277 VTQLKEGE
+277 VTHLQEDE

-317 LYEHTNVAMVH
+317 LYEHTNIAMVH
-328 HVNQALTAHQ
+328 HVNQALTAQH

-383 RIVQESQTGAKITY
+383 KVVQENETSAKITY

-439 RLDHPDQI
+439 RMDNPDQI
-447 YATEAA
+447 YATEDA
-453 KYNAVL
+453 KYYAVL
-459 TDIVEQHEK
+459 ADIVEEHEK
-468 GRPVLVGTASIE
+468 GRPILVGTASIE

-485 SKMLRSKHRDIKHQV
+485 SKLLRTKHRDIKHQV

-539 NPEGFAKEMLR
+539 NPEGLAKEMLR
-550 KQKTKV
+550 KHKSKRQE
-556 NDPHPES
+556 PHPES
-563 EAYQAELEKAEAIC
+563 EEFQTALEKAEAIC
-577 NENKEKVLANGGLHI
+577 NENKEKVLAAGGLHI

-645 VGMDEEVPLEH
+645 VGMDEEVPVEH

-704 SATDMAIFSEGED
+704 AATDTLALMGGEATPEADTAEGSEDGSKPE
-717 ISGTDASESQ
+717 ES
-727 ENANALEDVGLAG
+727 ALAA
-740 LAESGGT
+740 LAEKGT
-747 APATLKTTIWQ
+747 PAPTTLKTTIWQ

-769 DNMPEGRGNALE
+769 DNLPERGGNTLE
-781 TPDRYEQWL
+781 NPERYEQWV

-797 PIWKTPL
+797 PIWKTSL
-804 AQTNPDEIEAQT
+804 AQADPNDVEEQT
-816 LAILRE
+816 LAVLRE
-822 TYEQRETEFGAEMMR
+822 TYEQRETEFGTEQMR

-847 IDDHWKEHL
+847 IDDHWKDHL
-856 YNIDYIEE
+856 HNIDYIEE

-885 LAVFETMYQSI
+885 LAVFESMYQQI

-903 IFKSRVNT
+903 IFKSRLNT
-911 EAPRRAPGRRSGSPR
+911 EAPRRAPGQRAAKSRRRPPR
-926 RQQPRRPQANSANS
+926 RARANTANS
-940 ASDAAAFASQQ
+940 ASDTAAFASQQ

>member
-1 MYHKLLVCGFSEP
+1 
-14 GYTEQI
+14 
-20 ISRKSAASNRKEK
+20 
-33 LKMFQKMITKVF
+33 MFQKVLTKVF
-45 GSKEDRDVKRFRDI
+45 GSKEDRDVKKFRDI

-64 QREPDI
+64 QREADV
-70 KKLTDAQL
+70 KKLTDPQL
-78 QSKTPE
+78 QSKTIE

-116 RHYDVQIMGGVALHR
+116 RHYDVQIMGGAALHQ
-131 GAIAEMRTGEGKTLT
+131 GCIAEMRTGEGKTLT

-157 GKGVHLATVNDYLA
+157 GKGVHVATVNDYLA

-180 VYNFLGLSVGLTLS
+180 IYNFLGLSVGLTLN
-194 LMPHEQKRL
+194 LIPYEQKKL
-203 GYKSDITYG
+203 GYKADITYG
-212 VHSEFGFDYLWDNK
+212 VHSEFGFNYLHDNS
-226 ALSVEAKVQRGH
+226 ALSLDAKVQRGH
-238 VYAILDEVD
+238 AYAILDEVD

-255 TPLIISEPS
+255 TPLIISIAA
-264 GKPAELYKQVNSV
+264 GKPAELYRQVNSV
-277 VTQLKEGE
+277 VTHLREDE

-317 LYEHTNVAMVH
+317 LYEHTNIAMVH
-328 HVNQALTAHQ
+328 HVNQALTAQH

-383 RIVQESQTGAKITY
+383 KVVQENETSAKITY

-439 RLDHPDQI
+439 RMDNPDQI
-447 YATEAA
+447 YATEDA
-453 KYNAVL
+453 KYDAVL
-459 TDIVEQHEK
+459 ADIVEEHEK
-468 GRPVLVGTASIE
+468 GRPILVGTASIE

-485 SKMLRSKHRDIKHQV
+485 SKLLRTKHRDIKHQV

-516 GVPGAVTIATNMA
+516 GVPGSVTIATNMA

-539 NPEGFAKEMLR
+539 NAEGLAKEMLR
-550 KQKTKV
+550 KHKSKRQDT
-556 NDPHPES
+556 HPES
-563 EAYQAELEKAEAIC
+563 EEFQAALEKAEAIC
-577 NENKEKVLANGGLHI
+577 NENKEKVLAAGGLHI

-645 VGMDEEVPLEH
+645 VGMDEEVPVEH

-704 SATDMAIFSEGED
+704 AATDTLALIGDEATPETDTAEVSED
-717 ISGTDASESQ
+717 ESRP
-727 ENANALEDVGLAG
+727 EESALAA
-740 LAESGGT
+740 LAEKGT
-747 APATLKTTIWQ
+747 PAPTALKTTIWQ

-769 DNMPEGRGNALE
+769 DNLPERGGNTLE
-781 TPDRYEQWL
+781 NPERYEQWL

-804 AQTNPDEIEAQT
+804 VQADPNDVEEQT
-816 LAILRE
+816 LAVLRE
-822 TYEQRETEFGAEMMR
+822 TYEQRETEFGTEQMR

-847 IDDHWKEHL
+847 IDDHWKDHL
-856 YNIDYIEE
+856 HNIDYIEE

-885 LAVFETMYQSI
+885 LAVFESMYQQI

-903 IFKSRVNT
+903 IFKSRLNT
-911 EAPRRAPGRRSGSPR
+911 EAPRRAPGQRAAKSRRRPPR
-926 RQQPRRPQANSANS
+926 RARANTANS

-951 AMGNMPKVGR
+951 AMDNMPKVGR

>member
-1 MYHKLLVCGFSEP
+1 
-14 GYTEQI
+14 
-20 ISRKSAASNRKEK
+20 
-33 LKMFQKMITKVF
+33 MFQKVITKVF
-45 GSKEDRDVKRFRDI
+45 GSKEDRDVKKFRDI

-64 QREPDI
+64 QREPEI

-84 FRQKLDAGASL
+84 FRRQLDAGTSL
-95 DELLPDAFAVVREA
+95 DDLLPDAFAVVREA
-109 AVRTLKQ
+109 AIRTLKQ
-116 RHYDVQIMGGVALHR
+116 RHYDVQIMGGVALHQ
-131 GAIAEMRTGEGKTLT
+131 GSIAEMRTGEGKTLT

-180 VYNFLGLSVGLTLS
+180 IYNFLGLSVGLTLS
-194 LMPHEQKRL
+194 LMPREQKRL
-203 GYKSDITYG
+203 GYKADITYG

-226 ALSVEAKVQRGH
+226 ALSVEDKTQRGH

-247 SILIDEAR
+247 SILIDESR

-264 GKPAELYKQVNSV
+264 GKPPELYRQINSV
-277 VTQLKEGE
+277 VAQLRESE

-317 LYEHTNVAMVH
+317 LYEHTNIAMVH

-383 RIVQESQTGAKITY
+383 KVVEESETGAKITY
-397 QNYFRMYDKLA
+397 QNYFRLYDKLA

-427 EVAVIPTNEPMI
+427 EVSVIPTNEPMI
-439 RLDHPDQI
+439 RADHADQI
-447 YATEAA
+447 YRTEDA

-459 TDIVEQHEK
+459 HDIVEQHEK
-468 GRPVLVGTASIE
+468 GRPVLVGTISIE
-480 SSEKL
+480 NSEKL
-485 SKMLRSKHRDIKHQV
+485 SKMLRTKHRNIRHQI
-500 LNAKEHAH
+500 LNAKEHAR

-516 GVPGAVTIATNMA
+516 GSPGAVTIATNMA

-539 NPEGFAKEMLR
+539 NPEGMAMETLR
-550 KQKTKV
+550 KRKAKTEALS
-556 NDPHPES
+556 PES
-563 EAYQAELEKAEAIC
+563 EEFQVALAEAEAIC
-577 NENKEKVLANGGLHI
+577 EENKKQVLAAGGLHI

-605 QLRGRAGRQGDPGSS
+605 QLRGRSGRQGDPGSS

-645 VGMDEEVPLEH
+645 VGMDEDVPLEH

-665 AQTRVEQMHFEIRKN
+665 AQTRVEQMFFEVRKN
-680 LLKFDDVMDS
+680 LLKFDDVMDT
-690 QRDTIYTLRDTVLA
+690 QRDTIYTLRDTVLT
-704 SATDMAIFSEGED
+704 SATDVAELSEYESTTED
-717 ISGTDASESQ
+717 G
-727 ENANALEDVGLAG
+727 GLAA
-740 LAESGGT
+740 LAEKD
-747 APATLKTTIWQ
+747 AKVPASLKTTIWG
-758 MIERVVQDAID
+758 MIDRVVRDGIE
-769 DNMPEGRGNALE
+769 DNMGEKVGGPLE
-781 TPDRYEQWL
+781 TPDRFEQWL
-790 TSKFPVE
+790 TSTFPIE
-797 PIWKTPL
+797 PTWKTPL
-804 AQTNPDEIEAQT
+804 AQADPEEIQEQT
-816 LAILRE
+816 LEMLR
-822 TYEQRETEFGAEMMR
+822 TAYAAREAEMGPEMMR
-837 LLERLLLLDR
+837 VLERLLLLDR

-856 YNIDYIEE
+856 HNIDYIEE

-885 LAVFETMYQSI
+885 LAVFESMYQQI
-896 EEEVSEF
+896 EEQVSEF

-911 EAPRRAPGRRSGSPR
+911 EAPRRRAPSRRAGR
-926 RQQPRRPQANSANS
+926 QRRPQPRSPQGRR
-940 ASDAAAFASQQ
+940 AAAAPDDAEFASQQ

>member
-1 MYHKLLVCGFSEP
+1 ML
-14 GYTEQI
+14 
-20 ISRKSAASNRKEK
+20 
-33 LKMFQKMITKVF
+33 QKMLTKVF
-45 GSKEDRDVKRFRDI
+45 GSKEDRDVKKYRDI

-64 QREPDI
+64 QREPAVQ
-70 KKLTDAQL
+70 KLTDAQL
-78 QSKTPE
+78 QSKTVE

-116 RHYDVQIMGGVALHR
+116 RHYDVQIMGGAALHQ
-131 GAIAEMRTGEGKTLT
+131 GCIAEMRTGEGKTLT

-157 GKGVHLATVNDYLA
+157 GKGVHVATVNDYLA

-194 LMPHEQKRL
+194 LIPYEQKKL
-203 GYKSDITYG
+203 GYKADITYG
-212 VHSEFGFDYLWDNK
+212 VHSEFGFNYLHDNS
-226 ALSVEAKVQRGH
+226 ALSLDAKVQRGH
-238 VYAILDEVD
+238 AYAILDEVD

-255 TPLIISEPS
+255 TPLIISVAA
-264 GKPAELYKQVNSV
+264 GKPAELYRQVNNV
-277 VTQLKEGE
+277 VTQLKEDE
-285 HFQIDQQGKS
+285 HFQIDQQGQS
-295 RGSVTLTDEGVEEVE
+295 RGSVRLTDEGVEEVE

-317 LYEHTNVAMVH
+317 LYEHTNIAMVH
-328 HVNQALTAHQ
+328 HVNQALTANH

-383 RIVQESQTGAKITY
+383 RVVQENETSAKITY

-439 RLDHPDQI
+439 RMDHADQI
-447 YATEAA
+447 YATEEA

-459 TDIVEQHEK
+459 EDIVEQHKK

-485 SKMLRSKHRDIKHQV
+485 SKMLKSKHRDIKHQV

-516 GVPGAVTIATNMA
+516 GVPSAVTIATNMA

-539 NPEGFAKEMLR
+539 NPEGFAKDTLR
-550 KQKTKV
+550 KQNAKV
-556 NDPHPES
+556 DELHIES
-563 EAYQAELEKAEAIC
+563 EVYLSALKKAERVC
-577 NENKEKVLANGGLHI
+577 DENKKKVLKAGGLHI

-645 VGMDEEVPLEH
+645 VGMEEEIPLEH

-704 SATDMAIFSEGED
+704 SATDMSILAEEES
-717 ISGTDASESQ
+717 ASELP
-727 ENANALEDVGLAG
+727 ENGDALEAEVGLAA
-740 LAESGGT
+740 LAEKGAN

-769 DNMPEGRGNALE
+769 DNMPEGKENTLE

-790 TSKFPVE
+790 MSKFPVTPTWE
-797 PIWKTPL
+797 TPL
-804 AQTNPDEIEAQT
+804 AQADVDEVEAQT
-816 LAILRE
+816 LTLLRDA
-822 TYEQRETEFGAEMMR
+822 YEQRETELKPEMMR

-856 YNIDYIEE
+856 HNIDYIEE

-903 IFKSRVNT
+903 IFKSQVNT
-911 EAPRRAPGRRSGSPR
+911 QAPRRTPGRRAGSSRRQPPR
-926 RQQPRRPQANSANS
+926 RAQANSAMT
-940 ASDAAAFASQQ
+940 ASDAAGFASQQ

>member
-1 MYHKLLVCGFSEP
+1 
-14 GYTEQI
+14 
-20 ISRKSAASNRKEK
+20 
-33 LKMFQKMITKVF
+33 MFQKMLTKVF
-45 GSKEDRDVKRFRDI
+45 GSKEDRDVKKFSDI

-64 QREPDI
+64 QREWSVQ
-70 KKLTDAQL
+70 KLTDAQL

-84 FRQKLDAGASL
+84 FRQQLDAGASL

-116 RHYDVQIMGGVALHR
+116 RHYDVQIMGAAALHQ
-131 GAIAEMRTGEGKTLT
+131 GSIAEMRTGEGKTLT

-157 GKGVHLATVNDYLA
+157 GKGVHVATVNDYLA

-194 LMPHEQKRL
+194 LMPHEQKKL

-226 ALSVEAKVQRGH
+226 ALSLDMKVQRGH
-238 VYAILDEVD
+238 IYAILDEVD
-247 SILIDEAR
+247 SILVDEAR

-277 VTQLKEGE
+277 VTHLKEDE
-285 HFQIDQQGKS
+285 HFKIDQQGKS
-295 RGSVTLTDEGVEEVE
+295 RGSVALTDEGVEEVE

-427 EVAVIPTNEPMI
+427 EVAVIATNEPMI
-439 RLDHPDQI
+439 RMDHPDQI
-447 YATEAA
+447 YATEEA

-459 TDIVEQHEK
+459 EDIVEQHK
-468 GRPVLVGTASIE
+468 NGRPVLVGTASIE

-485 SKMLRSKHRDIKHQV
+485 SKMLKAKQRDIKHQV

-539 NPEGFAKEMLR
+539 NPEGLAKDTLR
-550 KQKTKV
+550 KQNAKV
-556 NDPHPES
+556 DELHPES
-563 EAYQAELEKAEAIC
+563 EVYLSALKKAERVC
-577 NENKEKVLANGGLHI
+577 DENKKKVLKAGGLHI

-631 RKFGSERLQGLMTR
+631 RKFGSERLQGFMAR
-645 VGMDEEVPLEH
+645 VGMEEEVLLESQ
-656 PWVTKSIEK
+656 WITKSIEK

-704 SATDMAIFSEGED
+704 SATDMSILSTDEDVSE
-717 ISGTDASESQ
+717 TDASESQ
-727 ENANALEDVGLAG
+727 ENGNALEEVGLAA
-740 LAESGGT
+740 LAEKGVN

-758 MIERVVQDAID
+758 MIERVVQDAVD
-769 DNMPEGRGNALE
+769 DNMPEGKANTLE
-781 TPDRYEQWL
+781 TPDRFEQWL
-790 TSKFPVE
+790 MNKFPIT
-797 PIWKTPL
+797 PMWKIPL
-804 AQTNPDEIEAQT
+804 AQMDVDEIEAQT
-816 LAILRE
+816 LTLLRE
-822 TYEQRETEFGAEMMR
+822 AYEKRETELRPEMMR

-885 LAVFETMYQSI
+885 LAVFETMYHSI

-903 IFKSRVNT
+903 IFKSQVNT
-911 EAPRRAPGRRSGSPR
+911 QAPRRVPGRRAGSRRRQPPR
-926 RQQPRRPQANSANS
+926 RAQANSAMA
-940 ASDAAAFASQQ
+940 ASDEAAFASQQ
-951 AMGNMPKVGR
+951 AMGNIPKVGR

>member
-1 MYHKLLVCGFSEP
+1 
-14 GYTEQI
+14 
-20 ISRKSAASNRKEK
+20 
-33 LKMFQKMITKVF
+33 MFQKMITKVF
-45 GSKEDRDVKRFRDI
+45 GSKEDRDVKKFRDI
-59 VEAVN
+59 VEAIN
-64 QREPDI
+64 QREPEI

-84 FRQKLDAGASL
+84 FRRQLDAGVSL
-95 DELLPDAFAVVREA
+95 DDLLPDAFAVVREA

-116 RHYDVQIMGGVALHR
+116 RHYDVQLMGGIALHR
-131 GAIAEMRTGEGKTLT
+131 GTIAEMRTGEGKTLT

-180 VYNFLGLSVGLTLS
+180 IYNFLGLSVGLTLS
-194 LMPHEQKRL
+194 LMPKEQKRL

-226 ALSVEAKVQRGH
+226 SLSIEDKVQRGH

-247 SILIDEAR
+247 SILIDESR

-264 GKPAELYKQVNSV
+264 GKPPELYKQINGV
-277 VTQLKEGE
+277 VAQLREGE

-295 RGSVTLTDEGVEEVE
+295 RGSATLTDEGVEEVE

-317 LYEHTNVAMVH
+317 LYEHTNIAMVH
-328 HVNQALTAHQ
+328 HVNQALSAHQ

-383 RIVQESQTGAKITY
+383 KVVEESETGAKITY
-397 QNYFRMYDKLA
+397 QNYFRMYNKLA

-427 EVAVIPTNEPMI
+427 EVSVIPTNEPMI
-439 RLDHPDQI
+439 RVDNSDQI
-447 YATEAA
+447 YSTEDA

-459 TDIVEQHEK
+459 EDIVEQTEK
-468 GRPVLVGTASIE
+468 GRPVLVGTVSIE
-480 SSEKL
+480 NSEKL
-485 SKMLRSKHRDIKHQV
+485 SKMLRTKHRKIRHQV
-500 LNAKEHAH
+500 LNAKEHAR

-539 NPEGFAKEMLR
+539 NPEGMALETLR
-550 KQKTKV
+550 KRKAKTEALS
-556 NDPHPES
+556 PES
-563 EAYQAELEKAEAIC
+563 EEFQAALAEAQAIC
-577 NENKEKVLANGGLHI
+577 DENRENVLAAGGLHI

-631 RKFGSERLQGLMTR
+631 RKFGSERLQGLMSR
-645 VGMDEEVPLEH
+645 AGIDEGVPLEH

-665 AQTRVEQMHFEIRKN
+665 AQTRVEQMYFEIRKN
-680 LLKFDDVMDS
+680 LLKFDDVMDT

-704 SATDMAIFSEGED
+704 ATTDIAELPEEHAQTADEG
-717 ISGTDASESQ
+717 
-727 ENANALEDVGLAG
+727 GLAA
-740 LAESGGT
+740 LAEKDAKVPTS
-747 APATLKTTIWQ
+747 LKTTIWG
-758 MIERVVQDAID
+758 MIERVVRDAIE
-769 DNMPEGRGNALE
+769 DNMGEKAESPLE
-781 TPDRYEQWL
+781 TPDRFQQWL
-790 TSKFPVE
+790 TTTFPVE
-797 PIWKTPL
+797 PIWETPL
-804 AQTNPDEIEAQT
+804 AQASPEEVQEQT
-816 LAILRE
+816 LQVLR
-822 TYEQRETEFGAEMMR
+822 TAYEAREAEMGPGMMR
-837 LLERLLLLDR
+837 ILERLLLLDR

-856 YNIDYIEE
+856 HNIDYIEE

-885 LAVFETMYQSI
+885 LSVFENMYQQI
-896 EEEVSEF
+896 EEQVSEF

-911 EAPRRAPGRRSGSPR
+911 EAPRSAPSQRTGRR
-926 RQQPRRPQANSANS
+926 RRPQPRAPQRNR
-940 ASDAAAFASQQ
+940 AAATRADAEFASQQ
-951 AMGNMPKVGR
+951 AMGNIPKVGR

-972 YKRCHGA
+972 YKRCHGG

>member
-1 MYHKLLVCGFSEP
+1 
-14 GYTEQI
+14 
-20 ISRKSAASNRKEK
+20 
-33 LKMFQKMITKVF
+33 MFQKMITKVF
-45 GSKEDRDVKRFRDI
+45 GSKEDRDVKKFRDI

-64 QREPDI
+64 QREPEN

-84 FRQKLDAGASL
+84 FRRQLDAGASL
-95 DELLPDAFAVVREA
+95 DDLLPDAFAVVREA

-116 RHYDVQIMGGVALHR
+116 RHYDVQIMGAIVLHQ
-131 GAIAEMRTGEGKTLT
+131 GSIAEMRTGEGKTLT

-180 VYNFLGLSVGLTLS
+180 IYNFLGLSVGLTLS
-194 LMPHEQKRL
+194 LMPKEQKRL
-203 GYKSDITYG
+203 GYKADIIYG

-226 ALSVEAKVQRGH
+226 SLSVEDKVQRGH

-247 SILIDEAR
+247 SILIDESR

-264 GKPAELYKQVNSV
+264 GKPPELYRQINSIV
-277 VTQLKEGE
+277 AQLRESE
-285 HFQIDQQGKS
+285 HFQIDQEGKT

-317 LYEHTNVAMVH
+317 LYEHTNIAMVH
-328 HVNQALTAHQ
+328 HVNQALTAHY
-338 LYKRDV
+338 LYKSDV

-360 GRKQI
+360 GRKQV

-383 RIVQESQTGAKITY
+383 RILQENQTGAKITY
-397 QNYFRMYDKLA
+397 QNYFRLYDKLA

-439 RLDHPDQI
+439 RIDHPDQI
-447 YATEAA
+447 YSTGDA

-459 TDIVEQHEK
+459 QDIVEQTEK
-468 GRPVLVGTASIE
+468 GRPVLVGTISIE
-480 SSEKL
+480 NSEKL
-485 SKMLRSKHRDIKHQV
+485 SRMLKTKHRKIRHQV
-500 LNAKEHAH
+500 LNAKEHTR

-539 NPEGFAKEMLR
+539 NPEGMAIETLR
-550 KQKTKV
+550 KQKAKTEELS
-556 NDPHPES
+556 PES
-563 EAYQAELEKAEAIC
+563 EEFQAALAEAQAIC
-577 NENKEKVLANGGLHI
+577 DENKKKVLAAGGLHI
-592 VGTERHESRRIDN
+592 IGTERHDSRRIDN
-605 QLRGRAGRQGDPGSS
+605 QLRGRSGRQGDPGSS

-645 VGMDEEVPLEH
+645 VGMDEDVPLEH

-665 AQTRVEQMHFEIRKN
+665 AQTRVEQMYFEVRKN
-680 LLKFDDVMDS
+680 LLKFDDVMDT
-690 QRDTIYTLRDTVLA
+690 QRDTIYTLRDTVLT
-704 SATDMAIFSEGED
+704 SATDAVELPEHESTAED
-717 ISGTDASESQ
+717 GGLAALAEKDAKVPASLKATISG
-727 ENANALEDVGLAG
+727 
-740 LAESGGT
+740 
-747 APATLKTTIWQ
+747 
-758 MIERVVQDAID
+758 MIERVVRDAVD
-769 DNMPEGRGNALE
+769 DNMSEKVESPLE
-781 TPDRYEQWL
+781 TPDRFEQWL
-790 TSKFPVE
+790 TSTFPIE
-797 PIWKTPL
+797 PTWKVPL
-804 AQTNPDEIEAQT
+804 AQASLDEVQEQT
-816 LAILRE
+816 LEMLRAAYQE
-822 TYEQRETEFGAEMMR
+822 REAEMGPGMMR
-837 LLERLLLLDR
+837 VLERLLLLDR

-856 YNIDYIEE
+856 HNIDYIEE

-885 LAVFETMYQSI
+885 LSVFESMYQQI
-896 EEEVSEF
+896 EEQVSEF

-911 EAPRRAPGRRSGSPR
+911 EAPRRVPSRRTGRQRSP
-926 RQQPRRPQANSANS
+926 QPRVPQGST
-940 ASDAAAFASQQ
+940 AAATSDDAEFASQQ
-951 AMGNMPKVGR
+951 AMGNTPKVGR

-972 YKRCHGA
+972 YKRCHGS

>member
-1 MYHKLLVCGFSEP
+1 
-14 GYTEQI
+14 
-20 ISRKSAASNRKEK
+20 
-33 LKMFQKMITKVF
+33 MFQKVITKVF
-45 GSKEDRDVKRFRDI
+45 GSKEDRDVKKFRDI

-64 QREPDI
+64 QREPEI

-84 FRQKLDAGASL
+84 FRRQLDAGTSL
-95 DELLPDAFAVVREA
+95 DDLLPEAFAVVREA

-131 GAIAEMRTGEGKTLT
+131 GSIAEMRTGEGKTLT

-180 VYNFLGLSVGLTLS
+180 IYNFLGLSVGLTLS
-194 LMPHEQKRL
+194 LMPREQKRL
-203 GYKSDITYG
+203 GYKADITYG

-226 ALSVEAKVQRGH
+226 ALSIEDKTQRGH

-247 SILIDEAR
+247 SILIDESR

-264 GKPAELYKQVNSV
+264 GKPPELYRQINSV
-277 VTQLKEGE
+277 VAQLQEGE

-317 LYEHTNVAMVH
+317 LYEHTNIAMVH

-344 DYLVENG
+344 DYLVEND

-383 RIVQESQTGAKITY
+383 KVVEESETGAKITY
-397 QNYFRMYDKLA
+397 QNYFRLYDKLA

-427 EVAVIPTNEPMI
+427 EVSVIPTNEPMI
-439 RLDHPDQI
+439 RLDNADQI
-447 YATEAA
+447 YRTEDA

-459 TDIVEQHEK
+459 EDIVEQHEK
-468 GRPVLVGTASIE
+468 GRPVLVGTISIE
-480 SSEKL
+480 NSEKL
-485 SKMLRSKHRDIKHQV
+485 SKMLRTKHRKIRHQI
-500 LNAKEHAH
+500 LNAKEHAR

-516 GVPGAVTIATNMA
+516 GSPGAVTIATNMA

-539 NPEGFAKEMLR
+539 NPEGMAMETLR
-550 KQKTKV
+550 KQKAKTEALS
-556 NDPHPES
+556 PES
-563 EAYQAELEKAEAIC
+563 EEFQAALAEAEAIC
-577 NENKEKVLANGGLHI
+577 EENKKQVLAAGGLHI

-605 QLRGRAGRQGDPGSS
+605 QLRGRSGRQGDPGSS

-645 VGMDEEVPLEH
+645 VGMDEDVPLEH

-665 AQTRVEQMHFEIRKN
+665 AQTRVEQMFFEVRKN
-680 LLKFDDVMDS
+680 LLKFDDVMDT
-690 QRDTIYTLRDTVLA
+690 QRDTIYTLRDTVLT
-704 SATDMAIFSEGED
+704 SATDVGELSEYESTVED
-717 ISGTDASESQ
+717 G
-727 ENANALEDVGLAG
+727 GLAA
-740 LAESGGT
+740 LADRD
-747 APATLKTTIWQ
+747 AKVPASLKTTIWG
-758 MIERVVQDAID
+758 MIDRVVRDGIE
-769 DNMPEGRGNALE
+769 DNMGEKVGGPLE
-781 TPDRYEQWL
+781 TPDRFEQWL
-790 TSKFPVE
+790 TSTFPIE
-797 PIWKTPL
+797 PTWKTPL
-804 AQTNPDEIEAQT
+804 AQADPEEVQEQT
-816 LAILRE
+816 LEMLRAA
-822 TYEQRETEFGAEMMR
+822 YAAREVEMGPEMMR
-837 LLERLLLLDR
+837 VLERLLLLDR

-856 YNIDYIEE
+856 HNIDYIEE

-885 LAVFETMYQSI
+885 LAVFESMYQQI
-896 EEEVSEF
+896 EEQVSEF

-911 EAPRRAPGRRSGSPR
+911 EAPRRAPSQRAGR
-926 RQQPRRPQANSANS
+926 QRRPQPRSPQGRR
-940 ASDAAAFASQQ
+940 AAAASGDAEFASQQ

-972 YKRCHGA
+972 YKRCHGV

>member
-1 MYHKLLVCGFSEP
+1 
-14 GYTEQI
+14 
-20 ISRKSAASNRKEK
+20 
-33 LKMFQKMITKVF
+33 MFQKVLTKVF
-45 GSKEDRDVKRFRDI
+45 GSKEDRDVKKFRDI

-64 QREPDI
+64 QREADV
-70 KKLTDAQL
+70 KKFTDAQL
-78 QSKTPE
+78 QSKTTE

-95 DELLPDAFAVVREA
+95 DELLPDAFSVVREA

-116 RHYDVQIMGGVALHR
+116 RHYDVQIMGGVALHQ
-131 GAIAEMRTGEGKTLT
+131 GCIAEMRTGEGKTLT

-157 GKGVHLATVNDYLA
+157 GKGVHVATVNDYLA

-180 VYNFLGLSVGLTLS
+180 IYNFLGLSVGLTLN
-194 LMPHEQKRL
+194 LIPYEQKKL
-203 GYKSDITYG
+203 GYKADITYG
-212 VHSEFGFDYLWDNK
+212 VHSEFGFNYLHDNS
-226 ALSVEAKVQRGH
+226 ALSLEAKVQRGH
-238 VYAILDEVD
+238 AYAILDEVD

-255 TPLIISEPS
+255 TPLIISIAA
-264 GKPAELYKQVNSV
+264 GKPAELYRQVNSV
-277 VTQLKEGE
+277 VTHLKEGE

-317 LYEHTNVAMVH
+317 LYEHTNIAMVH
-328 HVNQALTAHQ
+328 HVNQALTANH

-383 RIVQESQTGAKITY
+383 RVVQENETSAKITY

-439 RLDHPDQI
+439 RMDNPDQI
-447 YATEAA
+447 YATEDA
-453 KYNAVL
+453 KYDAVL
-459 TDIVEQHEK
+459 SDIVEEHEK
-468 GRPVLVGTASIE
+468 GRPILVGTASIE

-485 SKMLRSKHRDIKHQV
+485 SKMLRTKHRDIKHQV

-508 EADIIAQA
+508 EADIVAQA

-539 NPEGFAKEMLR
+539 NPEGLAKEMLR
-550 KQKTKV
+550 KQKTKKQE
-556 NDPHPES
+556 PHPES
-563 EAYQAELEKAEAIC
+563 EEFQAALEKAEAIC
-577 NENKEKVLANGGLHI
+577 DENKEKVLAAGGLHI

-645 VGMDEEVPLEH
+645 VGMNEEVLLEH
-656 PWVTKSIEK
+656 PWITKSIEK

-704 SATDMAIFSEGED
+704 SATDMSILPENEEAL
-717 ISGTDASESQ
+717 GTDTSESP
-727 ENANALEDVGLAG
+727 ENGNVPEDMGLAA
-740 LAESGGT
+740 LAEKGGK

-758 MIERVVQDAID
+758 MIERVVQDAVD
-769 DNMPEGRGNALE
+769 DNLPERGGDTLE
-781 TPDRYEQWL
+781 NPDRYEQWL
-790 TSKFPVE
+790 TSKFPVK
-797 PIWKTPL
+797 PIWNPPL
-804 AQTNPDEIEAQT
+804 AQAGLDAVEEQT
-816 LAILRE
+816 LATLRE
-822 TYEQRETEFGAEMMR
+822 VYEQREAEFGPDMMR

-847 IDDHWKEHL
+847 IDDHWKDHL
-856 YNIDYIEE
+856 QNIDYIEE

-885 LAVFETMYQSI
+885 LAVFESMYQQI

-903 IFKSRVNT
+903 IFKSQVNT
-911 EAPRRAPGRRSGSPR
+911 QAPRRAPGRRAGKPR
-926 RQQPRRPQANSANS
+926 RQPPRRAQANTA
-940 ASDAAAFASQQ
+940 ASTSDTAEFASQQ